1 MEKEIQK
8 RIKMYRKDRGLTL
21 RELAERA
28 GCTHSYISQV
38 EKGKSVPSLSMVG
51 KLASA
56 LEVSVVDLLNGLP
69 GVEDKGEWYLSK
81 NDRKT
86 INYPDGK
93 VSSQLLVPRITTR
106 KMEPLISTIKPG
118 GSSDAAEGMNH
129 PPGTEEFVFLIK
141 GELDFAVNG
150 KEIHLKEGDTLSF
163 DGNLP
168 HSWVNSSGKT
178 AVVLFVF
185 TPPIW

>member
-1 MEKEIQK
+1 M
-8 RIKMYRKDRGLTL
+8 
-21 RELAERA
+21 
-28 GCTHSYISQV
+28 
-38 EKGKSVPSLSMVG
+38 
-51 KLASA
+51 
-56 LEVSVVDLLNGLP
+56 
-69 GVEDKGEWYLSK
+69 
-81 NDRKT
+81 
-86 INYPDGK
+86 
-93 VSSQLLVPRITTR
+93 
-106 KMEPLISTIKPG
+106 ISTIKPG